1 MRRLYIVRQT
11 VTRYV
16 LADAP
21 SEAVQIVKEY
31 DGLADRIG
39 VALESVR
46 PATVEDLKSADYH
59 SAEALALGEAEDGS
73 TPFVKDCGQYLGD
86 AK

>member
-1 MRRLYIVRQT
+1 MRQT

-21 SEAVQIVKEY
+21 SEAVEIVKDY
-31 DGLADRIG
+31 DGLADRVG
-39 VALESVR
+39 VDLESVR
-46 PATVEDLKSADYH
+46 PSTVEDLKTADH
-59 SAEALALGEAEDGS
+59 FSAESLALGEAEDGT
-73 TPFVKDCGQYLGD
+73 TPAVKNCGQYLGD